1 MNKNFK
7 KRQKTGRSVDA
18 AFISMRRMHQ
28 DLSRFIEQQQWNY
41 IFRDNGIDNKYE
53 LLIPGHTDDR

>member
-1 MNKNFK
+1 MDLFYTNLTEENNEVNKNFK

-28 DLSRFIEQQQWNY
+28 YLSRFIEQ
-41 IFRDNGIDNKYE
+41 
-53 LLIPGHTDDR
+53 